1 MAKESG
7 TLNFTIGED
16 FGKLLATIAQEHLI
30 YGNDPIKALKTIT
43 DGLIGI
49 PTEMALKVLK
59 GDLLLTVDV
68 ENQDVVVCS
77 ADEYPE
83 IAKTYPKVNILD
95 FMERQAREAAKG
107 SKMLLDG
114 WADVQRKIRRYDKVI
129 SVNVYYEDIFKF
141 IAGNNEDLLDRYRYD
156 LEVES
161 LRSLIEV
168 SKAFIEKTSEVQK
181 TMRWMLMSW
190 KDFDSLENCNKYS
203 EYSGEVYDANM
214 DVMLTMQQTL
224 NMDFVF
230 NDEKDAMVTTYIE
243 ASREIEETISNGIE
257 PVNIMDNWSAGW
269 LSPDCKFY
277 GLNGEIANML
287 HNQIAD
293 ALQEA
298 GVIPM
303 YETDENQQFFLVDE
317 KDKKHLPKIN
327 PDAWLEQHGWV
338 KVHGDNINYAGCLN
352 HHLGKENVHINEQQV
367 ILLCE
372 YIRDCHNGL
381 LRLGWKMQKLTA
393 TMFLMYFKRGVYELN
408 KQFFEY

>member
-1 MAKESG
+1 MTKESG
-7 TLNFTIGED
+7 TVHFTIGED

-49 PTEMALKVLK
+49 PAEMALKVLK
-59 GDLLLTVDV
+59 GDLLLVVDV
-68 ENQDVVVCS
+68 ESQEVVVCS

-95 FMERQAREAAKG
+95 FMERQAREAIKG
-107 SKMLLDG
+107 ANSLCAG
-114 WADVQRKIRRYDKVI
+114 WADVQRNIRRYDKVI

-161 LRSLIEV
+161 LKNLIEV
-168 SKAFIEKTSEVQK
+168 SKVFIEKTSEVQK
-181 TMRWMLMSW
+181 TMRWMLLNW
-190 KDFDSLENCNKYS
+190 KDFDSLENSNKYS

-214 DVMLTMQQTL
+214 RVMLTMQQTL
-224 NMDFVF
+224 NMNFEF
-230 NDEKDAMVTTYIE
+230 NDEKEAKIATFIE
-243 ASREIEETISNGIE
+243 ASREIEQTLSKGIE

-293 ALQEA
+293 ALQNA
-298 GVIPM
+298 GMIPM
-303 YETDENQQFFLVDE
+303 YENENDE
-317 KDKKHLPKIN
+317 KLNIKIN

-352 HHLGKENVHINEQQV
+352 HRLGIENVHINEQQV
-367 ILLCE
+367 MLLCE

-381 LRLGWKMQKLTA
+381 LRLGWKMQKMTA
-393 TMFLMYFKRGVYELN
+393 TMFLMYFKRDLFALN
-408 KQFFEY
+408 KNFFEY